1 MTTNAYAA
9 KREIIDRLAAAAA
22 LTGTALNKNNVTV
35 QYAFDAVTATEVMVY
50 GGPVTFDQPGDNDAV
65 DGERRRIT
73 AETAQVALIIRVQR
87 TPDPGNL
94 DQIRDTD
101 LIAEEIGEWLGDLL
115 VREPRL
121 AGGSSISRIRSGQG
135 DYAPTE
141 QKAESR
147 LVYIVEVES
156 YITQPSI

>member
-9 KREIIDRLAAAAA
+9 KREIIDRLVAAAQ
-22 LTGTALNKNNVTV
+22 LTGTALNKHGATV
-35 QYAFDAVTATEVMVY
+35 QYAFDAVTATDVTVY
-50 GGPVTFDQPGDNDAV
+50 GGPVTFDQPGDSDAV
-65 DGERRRIT
+65 DGERHRLT
-73 AETAQVALIIRVQR
+73 FETAQVALIIRAQR

-101 LIAEEIGEWLGDLL
+101 IIVEEIGEWIGDLL

-141 QKAESR
+141 VKAESR
-147 LVYIVEVES
+147 LVYVVEVES
-156 YITQPSI
+156 HITQPSV